1 MLVYTNKIKF
11 KLKYARTHMTSF
23 ELFRLLK
30 FNKIYV
36 IYLFFLYFFSSD
48 ILWVTLHYFMKNI
61 QIHGKI
67 TGIKI
72 KLCKKKAVEKKKWA
86 GLKNLIC
93 INFTCLYLQFGF

>member
-36 IYLFFLYFFSSD
+36 IYLFFF
-48 ILWVTLHYFMKNI
+48 ILFLLRYIMGDKLHYFMKNI
-61 QIHGKI
+61 QIYGKI

-72 KLCKKKAVEKKKWA
+72 KLCKKSCRKEKMGGA
-86 GLKNLIC
+86 
-93 INFTCLYLQFGF
+93 